1 MVLSVFKGNRSK
13 AAKQD
18 AKKIYVKAAML
29 SGASRDERVF
39 KLRVGLRCRGHID
52 KAFIEGAKKTE
63 SHQQL
68 CLQAIA
74 KGLDTPE
81 APAVSV
87 FQTAEILD
95 KQIYT
100 YMPPEFSEELFALGG
115 LYQTMQ
121 VDAAKAI
128 VLAQDVAARVSLDLG
143 LDEPLVALQ
152 FLRDEIMSEIDL
164 SEHDELTDAEDEDE
178 D

>member
-13 AAKQD
+13 AAKQE

-68 CLQAIA
+68 
-74 KGLDTPE
+74 
-81 APAVSV
+81 
-87 FQTAEILD
+87 
-95 KQIYT
+95 
-100 YMPPEFSEELFALGG
+100 
-115 LYQTMQ
+115 
-121 VDAAKAI
+121 
-128 VLAQDVAARVSLDLG
+128 
-143 LDEPLVALQ
+143 
-152 FLRDEIMSEIDL
+152 
-164 SEHDELTDAEDEDE
+164 
-178 D
+178 